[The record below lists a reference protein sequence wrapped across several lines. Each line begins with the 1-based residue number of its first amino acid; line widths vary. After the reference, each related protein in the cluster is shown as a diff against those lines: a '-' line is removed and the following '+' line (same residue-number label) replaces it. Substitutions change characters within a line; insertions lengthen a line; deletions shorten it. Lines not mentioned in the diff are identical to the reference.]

1 MAKVGYIG
9 LGIMGA
15 AIARNLI
22 KAGHELVVHNRSQ
35 GIVAELVHEGAKAA
49 YSPKEVAS
57 QVDFVFTNLP
67 DSPDVEKVV
76 LGENGI
82 IEGAH
87 EGLIYID
94 NSTIKPE
101 TARLVAERLAA
112 AGVAALD
119 APVSG
124 GDVGAKNGTLTIMVG
139 GPQDAFERAA
149 SLFEAMGKAWVLVG
163 ESGAGQIAKV
173 CNQIIVGAQMVGMAE
188 ALITAQKMGVNP
200 SRVVDAIKGGAAQMW
215 TLDVK
220 PPRLF
225 AGNRGPGFKAYMQ
238 HKDLGIC
245 LDTGRTFGIP
255 LPMTAVVMQLYT
267 AMLEMGNRELDNSA
281 VISVYEAL
289 TGVTLSEPLRTPPKP
304 DPVDEASMESFPG
317 SDAPGTRTRDQE

>member
-1 MAKVGYIG
+1 MSKVGYIG

-15 AIARNLI
+15 SIARNLM
-22 KAGHELVVHNRSQ
+22 KAGHELVVHNRSRQ
-35 GIVAELVHEGAKAA
+35 IVDQLVSEGATAA
-49 YSPKEVAS
+49 SSPKEVAQ
-57 QVDFVFTNLP
+57 QVDFIFTNIP

-87 EGLIYID
+87 AGLIYID

-101 TARLVAERLAA
+101 LARVLADKLAA
-112 AGVAALD
+112 VGVEALD

-139 GPQDAFERAA
+139 GTQAAFDQAA
-149 SLFEAMGKAWVLVG
+149 HLFAGMGKAWVLVG
-163 ESGAGQIAKV
+163 DAGAGQIAKV
-173 CNQIIVGAQMVGMAE
+173 CNQIIVGAQMVGLAE
-188 ALITAQKMGVNP
+188 ALITAQKAGVDP
-200 SRVVDAIKGGAAQMW
+200 RRVVDAIKGGAAQMW

-238 HKDLGIC
+238 HKDLGIV
-245 LDTGRTFGIP
+245 LDTAKTYGIP
-255 LPMTAVVMQLYT
+255 LPMTAVIMQLYE
-267 AMLEMGNRELDNSA
+267 AMLQQGNRELDNSA
-281 VISVYEAL
+281 IISVYESL
-289 TGVTLSEPLRTPPKP
+289 TGIKLVE
-304 DPVDEASMESFPG
+304 D
-317 SDAPGTRTRDQE
+317 

>member
-1 MAKVGYIG
+1 MAKIGYIG

-15 AIARNLI
+15 SIARNLM

-35 GIVAELVHEGAKAA
+35 QIIGELVLEGAKAA
-49 YSPKEVAS
+49 TSPKEVAT
-57 QVDFVFTNLP
+57 QVEFVFTNLP

-101 TARLVAERLAA
+101 TARRLAEKLA
-112 AGVAALD
+112 EVGIAALD

-139 GPQDAFERAA
+139 GTQEAFDQAA
-149 SLFEAMGKAWVLVG
+149 PLFQSMGKAWVLVG
-163 ESGAGQIAKV
+163 DSGAGQIAKV
-173 CNQIIVGAQMVGMAE
+173 CNQIIVGAQMVALAE
-188 ALITAQKMGVNP
+188 ALITAQKAGVDP

-215 TLDVK
+215 TMDVK

-225 AGNRGPGFKAYMQ
+225 AGNRTPGFKAHMQ
-238 HKDLGIC
+238 HKDLGIV
-245 LDTGRTFGIP
+245 LDTGKAYGIP
-255 LPMTAVVMQLYT
+255 MPLTAVIQQLYET
-267 AMLEMGNRELDNSA
+267 MLQNGQHELDNSA
-281 VISVYEAL
+281 VVGVYEMLANIK
-289 TGVTLSEPLRTPPKP
+289 LSEPLKDPKP
-304 DPVDEASMESFPG
+304 IDRVEQASKESFPG
-317 SDAPGTRTRDQE
+317 SDAPGW

>member
-9 LGIMGA
+9 LGIMGGS
-15 AIARNLI
+15 IARNLM

-35 GIVAELVHEGAKAA
+35 QAVDELVALGATRAG
-49 YSPKEVAS
+49 SPREVAQ
-57 QVDFVFTNLP
+57 QVEFVFTNLP
-67 DSPDVEKVV
+67 DTPDVEAVV
-76 LGENGI
+76 LGQDGI

-87 EGLIYID
+87 AGLIYID

-101 TARLVAERLAA
+101 ATRSIAEKLLAV
-112 AGVAALD
+112 GVQALD

-139 GPQDAFERAA
+139 GPEAAFQKAEP
-149 SLFEAMGKAWVLVG
+149 LFQAMGKAWVLVG

-188 ALITAQKMGVNP
+188 ALITAQKAGVDP

-245 LDTGRTFGIP
+245 LDTGRTYGIP

-267 AMLEMGNRELDNSA
+267 AMLEMGMREQDNSA
-281 VISVYEAL
+281 VVGVYESL
-289 TGVTLSEPLRTPPKP
+289 TGVKLSEPLKG
-304 DPVDEASMESFPG
+304 ESL
-317 SDAPGTRTRDQE
+317 

>member
-9 LGIMGA
+9 LGIMGG
-15 AIARNLI
+15 AIVRNLL

-35 GIVAELVHEGAKAA
+35 AVVQELVDAGAQAA
-49 YSPKEVAS
+49 PSPKAVAQ
-57 QVDFVFTNLP
+57 QVEFVFTNLP

-76 LGENGI
+76 LGSDGI
-82 IEGAH
+82 IEGVH

-101 TARLVAERLAA
+101 TARMIAQKLSEK
-112 AGVAALD
+112 GVMALD

-139 GPQDAFERAA
+139 GPQAAFDKAVP
-149 SLFEAMGKAWVLVG
+149 LFQAMGKAWVLVG
-163 ESGAGQIAKV
+163 DSGAGQIAKV
-173 CNQIIVGAQMVGMAE
+173 CNQIIVGAQMASMAE
-188 ALITAQKMGVNP
+188 ALIVAEKAGVDP
-200 SRVVDAIKGGAAQMW
+200 SRVVEAIKGGAAQMW

-225 AGNRGPGFKAYMQ
+225 AGNRGPGFKAHMQ

-245 LDTGRTFGIP
+245 LDTGKTYGIP
-255 LPMTAVVMQLYT
+255 MPLTAVIQQLYT
-267 AMLEMGNRELDNSA
+267 TMLQHGQHDLDNSA
-281 VISVYEAL
+281 VVGVYEQLAN
-289 TGVTLSEPLRTPPKP
+289 VKLSEPLRPAPEP
-304 DPVDEASMESFPG
+304 IDPVEEADIESFPG
-317 SDAPGTRTRDQE
+317 SDVPAR

>member
-15 AIARNLI
+15 SIARNLM
-22 KAGHELVVHNRSQ
+22 KAGNELVVHNRSRK
-35 GIVAELVHEGAKAA
+35 IVDTLVSEGAKAA
-49 YSPKEVAS
+49 SSPKEVAE
-57 QVDFVFTNLP
+57 QVEFVFTNLP

-76 LGENGI
+76 LGQDGI

-101 TARLVAERLAA
+101 TARMIAEKLKA

-124 GDVGAKNGTLTIMVG
+124 GDVGARDGTLTIMVG
-139 GPQDAFERAA
+139 GPEDAFNKAA
-149 SLFEAMGKAWVLVG
+149 PLFRAMGKAWVLVG
-163 ESGAGQIAKV
+163 DSGAGQIAKV
-173 CNQIIVGAQMVGMAE
+173 CNQIIVGAQMAALAE
-188 ALITAQKMGVNP
+188 ALITAQKAGVDP
-200 SRVVDAIKGGAAQMW
+200 SRVVEAIKGGAAQMW

-225 AGNRGPGFKAYMQ
+225 AGNRQPGFKAYMQ
-238 HKDLGIC
+238 HKDLGIV
-245 LDTGRTFGIP
+245 LDTARTYGIP
-255 LPMTAVVMQLYT
+255 LPVTSVIMQLYS
-267 AMLEMGNRELDNSA
+267 AMLEQGNRELDNSA
-281 VISVYEAL
+281 IISVYESL
-289 TGVTLSEPLRTPPKP
+289 TNIRLVEPHKK
-304 DPVDEASMESFPG
+304 
-317 SDAPGTRTRDQE
+317 

>member
-15 AIARNLI
+15 AIARNLM

-35 GIVAELVHEGAKAA
+35 KIVQELVKEGAKAA
-49 YSPKEVAS
+49 ASPKDVAA
-57 QVDFVFTNLP
+57 QVEFVFTNLP
-67 DSPDVEKVV
+67 DSPDVEKVI
-76 LGENGI
+76 LGANGI

-87 EGLIYID
+87 DGLIYID

-101 TARLVAERLAA
+101 TARMLAA
-112 AGVAALD
+112 KLAEVGIAALD

-139 GPQDAFERAA
+139 GEQAAFDKAVP
-149 SLFEAMGKAWVLVG
+149 LFQAMGKAWVLVG
-163 ESGAGQIAKV
+163 DSGAGQIAKV
-173 CNQIIVGAQMVGMAE
+173 CNQIIVGAQMAALAE
-188 ALITAQKMGVNP
+188 ALITAQKAGVDP

-225 AGNRGPGFKAYMQ
+225 AGNRNPGFKAHMQ
-238 HKDLGIC
+238 HKDLGIV
-245 LDTGRTFGIP
+245 LDTGKTYGIP
-255 LPMTAVVMQLYT
+255 LPLTAVIQQLYT
-267 AMLEMGNRELDNSA
+267 AMLEQGNRDLDNSA
-281 VISVYEAL
+281 VITIYEQLANMK
-289 TGVTLSEPLRTPPKP
+289 LSEPLRQP
-304 DPVDEASMESFPG
+304 DPVDEASKESFPA
-317 SDAPGTRTRDQE
+317 SDPPAW

>member
-15 AIARNLI
+15 SIARNLL
-22 KAGHELVVHNRSQ
+22 KAGHELVVHNRSRA
-35 GIVAELVHEGAKAA
+35 IVEQLVSEGAVAA
-49 YSPKEVAS
+49 FSPKEVAA

-67 DSPDVEKVV
+67 DSPDVEKVA

-87 EGLIYID
+87 DGLIFID

-101 TARLVAERLAA
+101 TARKLAEDLAKV
-112 AGVAALD
+112 GIAALD

-139 GPQDAFERAA
+139 GPQDAFDKAVP
-149 SLFEAMGKAWVLVG
+149 LFQAMGKAWVLVG
-163 ESGAGQIAKV
+163 DSGAGQVAKV
-173 CNQIIVGAQMVGMAE
+173 CNQIIVGAQMVALAE
-188 ALITAQKMGVNP
+188 ALITAQKAGVDP
-200 SRVVDAIKGGAAQMW
+200 QRMVDAIKGGAAQMW

-225 AGNRGPGFKAYMQ
+225 AGNRTPGFKAYMQ
-238 HKDLGIC
+238 HKDLGIVM
-245 LDTGRTFGIP
+245 DTAKAYGIP
-255 LPMTAVVMQLYT
+255 LPLSAVITQLYT
-267 AMLEMGNRELDNSA
+267 AMLEQGNRELDNSA
-281 VISVYEAL
+281 IISVYESL
-289 TGVTLSEPLRTPPKP
+289 TGVKLDEPNRPA
-304 DPVDEASMESFPG
+304 DG
-317 SDAPGTRTRDQE
+317 